1 MIWVIGYIIVSM
13 IVTPLVIAFFIGANG
28 GLGNDQ

>member
-1 MIWVIGYIIVSM
+1 MTWVIGYFIASM

-28 GLGNDQ
+28 GLGK